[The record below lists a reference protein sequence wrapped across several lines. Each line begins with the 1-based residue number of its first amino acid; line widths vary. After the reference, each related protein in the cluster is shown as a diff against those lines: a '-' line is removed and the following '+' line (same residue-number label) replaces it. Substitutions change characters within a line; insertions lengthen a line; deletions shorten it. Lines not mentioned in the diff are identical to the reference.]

1 MLKVLVGYPERDEEL
16 TVVHR
21 SLEEPVDV
29 RQVLPLSELS
39 ELQRTV
45 KDVYVDPGLISYAV
59 SLAAATREPAS
70 FGLEGISELVA
81 YGASPRGPI
90 ALVQSARA
98 LALVHGR
105 DYVIP
110 GDIRSL
116 VKDAFRHRLVLTYQA
131 LAEERIGGR
140 RPRRRDRGRA
150 AAAPRAREI
159 RRRVIRVLK
168 ALGAEPTPDRPGPG
182 PVSEG
187 LLKALELTVARRVDG
202 LLAGD
207 HRSALLGRGT
217 ELAQVRPYVP
227 GDDVRLIDWNVT
239 ARTTEPHV
247 RVHLA
252 ERVLVTWIVLDL
264 SPSMTFGTAT
274 RRKADVALGVT
285 LAVGHAATIRGNRV
299 GLVGFGG
306 ATERVLPP
314 TQGRAGLVG
323 LLLALR
329 DGHEPDGTVGDVPR
343 GRRSRASPARRA
355 SARSSSS
362 SPTSAARA
370 TGARPLLRLAGRH
383 QVVAM
388 EIRDPREQAL
398 EPVGTVWL
406 VDPESGRRAP
416 GRHERPHAAHPVR
429 RGADRRAAAVAR
441 DLASA
446 GVAHAVLSTDGDWL
460 RDLALF
466 LRRHRR

>member
-1 MLKVLVGYPERDEEL
+1 M
-16 TVVHR
+16 
-21 SLEEPVDV
+21 
-29 RQVLPLSELS
+29 
-39 ELQRTV
+39 
-45 KDVYVDPGLISYAV
+45 
-59 SLAAATREPAS
+59 
-70 FGLEGISELVA
+70 
-81 YGASPRGPI
+81 
-90 ALVQSARA
+90 
-98 LALVHGR
+98 
-105 DYVIP
+105 
-110 GDIRSL
+110 
-116 VKDAFRHRLVLTYQA
+116 
-131 LAEERIGGR
+131 
-140 RPRRRDRGRA
+140 
-150 AAAPRAREI
+150 
-159 RRRVIRVLK
+159 IRVLK

-202 LLAGD
+202 MLAGD
-207 HRSALLGRGT
+207 HRSSLLGRGT

-252 ERVLVTWIVLDL
+252 ERVLVTWVVLDM

-329 DGHEPDGTVGDVPR
+329 DGHEPDGLSGMSLAAALTRVAG
-343 GRRSRASPARRA
+343 
-355 SARSSSS
+355 
-362 SPTSAARA
+362 AARQRA
-370 TGARPLLRLAGRH
+370 LIVVVSDFRGPRDWRKSVLRLAGRH

-398 EPVGTVWL
+398 EPLGTVWL
-406 VDPESGRRAP
+406 VDPESGHELQVDTNDSTLRTRFAEAATAERAS
-416 GRHERPHAAHPVR
+416 
-429 RGADRRAAAVAR
+429 VAR

>member
-1 MLKVLVGYPERDEEL
+1 
-16 TVVHR
+16 
-21 SLEEPVDV
+21 
-29 RQVLPLSELS
+29 
-39 ELQRTV
+39 
-45 KDVYVDPGLISYAV
+45 
-59 SLAAATREPAS
+59 
-70 FGLEGISELVA
+70 
-81 YGASPRGPI
+81 
-90 ALVQSARA
+90 
-98 LALVHGR
+98 
-105 DYVIP
+105 
-110 GDIRSL
+110 
-116 VKDAFRHRLVLTYQA
+116 
-131 LAEERIGGR
+131 
-140 RPRRRDRGRA
+140 
-150 AAAPRAREI
+150 
-159 RRRVIRVLK
+159 VIRVLR

-207 HRSALLGRGT
+207 HRSSLLGRGT

-264 SPSMTFGTAT
+264 SPSMAFGTAA

-306 ATERVLPP
+306 ESERVLPP

-329 DGHEPDGTVGDVPR
+329 DGYEPDGTAGMPLSQALTRVAG
-343 GRRSRASPARRA
+343 
-355 SARSSSS
+355 
-362 SPTSAARA
+362 AARQRA
-370 TGARPLLRLAGRH
+370 LVVVVSDFRGPRDWRPALLRLAGRH
-383 QVVAM
+383 QVVAV
-388 EIRDPREQAL
+388 EIRDPREQRL

-406 VDPESGRRAP
+406 VDPESG
-416 GRHERPHAAHPVR
+416 HELQVDTNDGTLRSRFAE
-429 RGADRRAAAVAR
+429 AAAAERALVAR
-441 DLASA
+441 DLAGA
-446 GVAHAVLSTDGDWL
+446 GVAHATLSTDGDWL
-460 RDLALF
+460 RDLAVF
-466 LRRHRR
+466 LRRYRR

>member
-1 MLKVLVGYPERDEEL
+1 M
-16 TVVHR
+16 
-21 SLEEPVDV
+21 
-29 RQVLPLSELS
+29 
-39 ELQRTV
+39 
-45 KDVYVDPGLISYAV
+45 
-59 SLAAATREPAS
+59 
-70 FGLEGISELVA
+70 
-81 YGASPRGPI
+81 
-90 ALVQSARA
+90 
-98 LALVHGR
+98 
-105 DYVIP
+105 
-110 GDIRSL
+110 
-116 VKDAFRHRLVLTYQA
+116 
-131 LAEERIGGR
+131 
-140 RPRRRDRGRA
+140 
-150 AAAPRAREI
+150 
-159 RRRVIRVLK
+159 IRVLK
-168 ALGAEPTPDRPGPG
+168 ALGAEPTPARPGPG

-329 DGHEPDGTVGDVPR
+329 DGHEPDGTAGMGLAQALTRVAG
-343 GRRSRASPARRA
+343 
-355 SARSSSS
+355 
-362 SPTSAARA
+362 AARQRA
-370 TGARPLLRLAGRH
+370 LVVVVSDFRGPRDWRKALLRLAGRH

-388 EIRDPREQAL
+388 EIRDPREQSL
-398 EPVGTVWL
+398 EPVGTLWL
-406 VDPESGRRAP
+406 VDPESGDELQVDTNDGTLRTRFA
-416 GRHERPHAAHPVR
+416 E
-429 RGADRRAAAVAR
+429 AAATERASVAR
-441 DLASA
+441 ELAGA
-446 GVAHAVLSTDGDWL
+446 GVAHGVLSTDGDWL
-460 RDLALF
+460 RELALF

>member
-1 MLKVLVGYPERDEEL
+1 M
-16 TVVHR
+16 
-21 SLEEPVDV
+21 
-29 RQVLPLSELS
+29 
-39 ELQRTV
+39 
-45 KDVYVDPGLISYAV
+45 
-59 SLAAATREPAS
+59 
-70 FGLEGISELVA
+70 
-81 YGASPRGPI
+81 
-90 ALVQSARA
+90 
-98 LALVHGR
+98 
-105 DYVIP
+105 
-110 GDIRSL
+110 
-116 VKDAFRHRLVLTYQA
+116 
-131 LAEERIGGR
+131 
-140 RPRRRDRGRA
+140 
-150 AAAPRAREI
+150 
-159 RRRVIRVLK
+159 IRVLK

-202 LLAGD
+202 MLAGD
-207 HRSALLGRGT
+207 HRSSLLGRGT

-252 ERVLVTWIVLDL
+252 ERVLVTWVVLDM

-329 DGHEPDGTVGDVPR
+329 DGHEPDGLSGMSLAAALTRVAG
-343 GRRSRASPARRA
+343 
-355 SARSSSS
+355 
-362 SPTSAARA
+362 AARQRA
-370 TGARPLLRLAGRH
+370 LIVVVSDFRGPRDWRKAVLRLAGRH

-406 VDPESGRRAP
+406 VDPESGHELQVDTNDRTLRTRFAEAATAERAS
-416 GRHERPHAAHPVR
+416 
-429 RGADRRAAAVAR
+429 VAR

-466 LRRHRR
+466 PRRHRR